1 MTFISG
7 RNISGQRGLLLLEE
21 LGLHSEFGP
30 PKMGMHQTTGIIFEV
45 ARYST
50 NDGPGIRTTVFFKG
64 CPLHCVWCHNPEG
77 QSPAPQLVFRPD
89 RCIHCLSC
97 MRVCPHH
104 AIVLIDGNPIVL
116 GDRCEFSGEC
126 VRICQSGA
134 REIAGKEITVG
145 DLMQEIEKD
154 TIFYDESRGGITF
167 SGGEPFMQP
176 VFLQTLLGLC
186 KERRI
191 HTAVETCGFV
201 DSATLLGTSPYV
213 DLYLYDLK
221 VIDDGKH
228 QSLTGVSNKTILENL
243 RKLSRSHGHITV
255 RFPVIPGVN
264 DSDQDISQFGEFVS
278 SIEKVDGVDI
288 LPYHKLGMEKYKR
301 LGGRYRMAEIQP
313 PTSEEMT
320 GIAETLKGF
329 GLSVRIGG

>member
-1 MTFISG
+1 MTFILG
-7 RNISGQRGLLLLEE
+7 HNISGEGVLLLLEE
-21 LGLHSEFGP
+21 LSLRSEFRP
-30 PKMGMHQTTGIIFEV
+30 PNMGMHQITGIIFDI

-50 NDGPGIRTTVFFKG
+50 HDGPGIRTTVFFKG
-64 CPLHCVWCHNPEG
+64 CPLRCVWCHSPEG

-89 RCIHCLSC
+89 RCIHCFSC
-97 MRVCPHH
+97 IEVCPHH
-104 AIVLIDGNPIVL
+104 AIALIDGSPMVL

-134 REIAGKEITVG
+134 REIAGKKITVG

-154 TIFYDESRGGITF
+154 TIFYDESSGGITF

-176 VFLQTLLGLC
+176 AFLRSLLELC

-201 DSATLLGTSPYV
+201 DSAILLDISPHP

-221 VIDDGKH
+221 IIDDGKH
-228 QSLTGVSNKTILENL
+228 RSLTGVSNKKILENL
-243 RKLSRSHGHITV
+243 RKLSRSHGHITI

-278 SIEKVDGVDI
+278 SIEVDGVDI

-301 LGGRYRMAEIQP
+301 LGVRYRLAEIQP

-320 GIAETLKGF
+320 GIAETLRGF
-329 GLSVRIGG
+329 GLSVRIGA